1 MSGLKLNGKIAI
13 VTGGGGGLGAAIGH
27 QLADAG
33 AHVALFGRT
42 PATLEAAAK
51 AIGKAAIPVVVDLA
65 DPASVDAGV
74 AAVAAAYGGIDM
86 LINNAAIFPLGRIE
100 KMSNASIRLLFD
112 TNVLGPIYCSRAVI
126 PTMRAR
132 DGGHIVNISSESVH
146 TPMPH
151 LTGYVMSK
159 AALEMLTTC
168 LRNELFADRI
178 RITTV
183 RSGRMISDK
192 TEMPPGWDMAEMEEF
207 FAECEKAGVDTYLG
221 PGMAYS
227 TVAASVLHAVTAPDD
242 SNIDMIEIR
251 SY

>member
-1 MSGLKLNGKIAI
+1 MALAGKIAI
-13 VTGGGGGLGAAIGH
+13 VTGGGGGLGAAIGQ

-33 AHVALFGRT
+33 AQVALFGRT
-42 PATLEAAAK
+42 QATLDAASK
-51 AIGKAAIPVVVDLA
+51 AIGNAAMPVVVDLA

-74 AAVAAAYGGIDM
+74 AAVIAAYGGVDL

-100 KMSNASIRLLFD
+100 KITNDAIRILFD

-126 PTMRAR
+126 ATMRAR
-132 DGGHIVNISSESVH
+132 GHGHIVNISSESVH
-146 TPMPH
+146 SPMPY

-168 LRNELFADRI
+168 LRNELFADRV
-178 RITTV
+178 RVTTV

-192 TEMPPGWDMAEMEEF
+192 TELPPGWDMAAMEEF
-207 FAECEKAGVDTYLG
+207 LSECEKAGADTYLG

-227 TVAASVLHAVTAPDD
+227 TVAKSVLHAVTAPDD

>member
-1 MSGLKLNGKIAI
+1 MQLAGKVAI
-13 VTGGGGGLGAAIGH
+13 VTGGGGGLGAAIGK

-33 AHVALFGRT
+33 AYVALFGRT
-42 PATLEAAAK
+42 KATLDITAK
-51 AIGKAAIPVVVDLA
+51 AIGKAALPVVVDLA
-65 DPASVDAGV
+65 DPTSVDAGV
-74 AAVAAAYGGIDM
+74 AAVMAAHGGVDM

-100 KMSNASIRLLFD
+100 KMANESIRLLFD

-126 PTMRAR
+126 ATMRAR
-132 DGGHIVNISSESVH
+132 GGGHIVNISSESVH
-146 TPMPH
+146 APMPH

-178 RITTV
+178 RVTTV

-192 TEMPPGWDMAEMEEF
+192 TEMPPGWDMAEMEQF

-221 PGMAYS
+221 PGMAYA
-227 TVAASVLHAVTAPDD
+227 TVAASVLHAVTSPDD

>member
-1 MSGLKLNGKIAI
+1 LKLNGKIAI

>member
-1 MSGLKLNGKIAI
+1 MNGLKLNGKIAI
-13 VTGGGGGLGAAIGH
+13 VTGGGGGLGAAIGQ
-27 QLADAG
+27 QL
-33 AHVALFGRT
+33 
-42 PATLEAAAK
+42 
-51 AIGKAAIPVVVDLA
+51 
-65 DPASVDAGV
+65 AGV
-74 AAVAAAYGGIDM
+74 AAVAAVYGGIDM

-126 PTMRAR
+126 STMRAR

-178 RITTV
+178 RVTTV

-227 TVAASVLHAVTAPDD
+227 TVAASVLHVVTAPDD

>member
-1 MSGLKLNGKIAI
+1 MTLTGKVAI
-13 VTGGGGGLGAAIGH
+13 VTGGGGGLGAAIGQ

-33 AHVALFGRT
+33 AKVALFGRT
-42 PATLEAAAK
+42 QATLESAAK
-51 AIGKAAIPVVVDLA
+51 TIGKAAMPIVVDLA

-74 AAVAAAYGGIDM
+74 AAVVAAHGGVDM
-86 LINNAAIFPLGRIE
+86 LINNAAIFPLGLIE
-100 KMSNASIRLLFD
+100 KMSNDLIRLLFD

-126 PTMRAR
+126 PAMRTR
-132 DGGHIVNISSESVH
+132 GGGHIVNISSESVH
-146 TPMPH
+146 SPMPR
-151 LTGYVMSK
+151 LTGYIMSK

-178 RITTV
+178 RVTTV
-183 RSGRMISDK
+183 RSGRMTSGK
-192 TEMPPGWDMAEMEEF
+192 MEMPPGWDMEEMQQF